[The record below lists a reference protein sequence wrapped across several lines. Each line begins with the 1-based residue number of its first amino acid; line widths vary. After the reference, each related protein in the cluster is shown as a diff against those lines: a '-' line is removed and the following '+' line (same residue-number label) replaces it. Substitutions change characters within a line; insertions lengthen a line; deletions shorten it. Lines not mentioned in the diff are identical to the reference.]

1 MGFGV
6 IGILVDFFVRGFF
19 FSVVLVFGL
28 GWKFLGLLAYGFF
41 FYGLNVVAFFW
52 YLLWVRFGL
61 GVVRWFWLI
70 LFFRNYGVG
79 KGRYDIRGCV

>member
-41 FYGLNVVAFFW
+41 FLWFERGSVFLVFVV
-52 YLLWVRFGL
+52 G
-61 GVVRWFWLI
+61 
-70 LFFRNYGVG
+70 
-79 KGRYDIRGCV
+79 